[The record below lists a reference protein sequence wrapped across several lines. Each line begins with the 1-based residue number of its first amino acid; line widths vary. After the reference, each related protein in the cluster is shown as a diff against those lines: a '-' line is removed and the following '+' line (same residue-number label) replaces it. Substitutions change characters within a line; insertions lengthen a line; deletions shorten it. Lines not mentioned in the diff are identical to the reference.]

1 MGPLSSLVVVTSYW
15 LPIVTLGLSV
25 RLSPFSQCSDLSR
38 TDRRTDGISSKRWHY
53 ALKLSV
59 CCDRDGLLMTDSVS
73 NELT

>member
-15 LPIVTLGLSV
+15 LPIVTIGLSV

-38 TDRRTDGISSKRWHY
+38 TDRRTDGISSKRRHY